1 MAYFENCII
10 FTLQIAASPVELS
23 LTYKSKFVSLFVKFS
38 SFMEKIRPKL
48 VSRLSEVIST
58 KGLKAVKRYL
68 KRLPKV
74 GNTVQNCQD
83 IEEIIDVIEDS
94 CSYTNVEIIR
104 GIAEEY
110 NCDDVLQD
118 IDEYMSSI
126 EKFTKEL
133 RDSLKNRLPMY
144 LCSGHAKEPLIC
156 ERLEFTLDWAVDETS
171 FESIKFLLNKAF
183 EGIAKKIAVLCIS
196 GGSVT
201 VLCYIPRS
209 LVQLAI
215 YKAQKNMEFLE
226 KHRVIQLSIGYVTV
240 ITKSI
245 KKVSEAEQ
253 VLALYVHTGSG
264 RGNRRGRTKS
274 GRKKHRKV
282 HNQR

>member
-1 MAYFENCII
+1 M
-10 FTLQIAASPVELS
+10 
-23 LTYKSKFVSLFVKFS
+23 
-38 SFMEKIRPKL
+38 
-48 VSRLSEVIST
+48 
-58 KGLKAVKRYL
+58 GLKAVKRYL

-83 IEEIIDVIEDS
+83 IEEILDAIEDS

-104 GIAEEY
+104 RIAEEY
-110 NCDDVLQD
+110 NCDDVLQY
-118 IDEYMSSI
+118 IDKYMNSI
-126 EKFTKEL
+126 DQFTDEL
-133 RDSLKNRLPMY
+133 RDSLKNRLPVY

-156 ERLEFTLDWAVDETS
+156 ERLEFTLKWDVDETS
-171 FESIKFLLNKAF
+171 FKSIEFLLNKAF
-183 EGIAKKIAVLCIS
+183 EGIAKNIDVLCIS

-226 KHRVIQLSIGYVTV
+226 KYRVIQLSIGYVTV
-240 ITKSI
+240 ITKSVE
-245 KKVSEAEQ
+245 KVSETEQ

-264 RGNRRGRTKS
+264 RENRRGRTKS

>member
-1 MAYFENCII
+1 
-10 FTLQIAASPVELS
+10 
-23 LTYKSKFVSLFVKFS
+23 
-38 SFMEKIRPKL
+38 MEKIRPKL

-74 GNTVQNCQD
+74 GNIVQNCQD

-94 CSYTNVEIIR
+94 CSYTNVEIIIR
-104 GIAEEY
+104 IAEEY

-126 EKFTKEL
+126 EEFTKEL
-133 RDSLKNRLPMY
+133 RDSLKNRLPVY

-171 FESIKFLLNKAF
+171 FESNRFLLNKAF
-183 EGIAKKIAVLCIS
+183 EGIAKKIDVLYS
-196 GGSVT
+196 AT
-201 VLCYIPRS
+201 
-209 LVQLAI
+209 
-215 YKAQKNMEFLE
+215 QKNMEFLE
-226 KHRVIQLSIGYVTV
+226 KHHTTQLSIECMPV
-240 ITKSI
+240 ITKSVE
-245 KKVSEAEQ
+245 KVSEVEQ
-253 VLALYVHTGSG
+253 VLVLSACTVHTGSG

-274 GRKKHRKV
+274 GRKKH
-282 HNQR
+282 